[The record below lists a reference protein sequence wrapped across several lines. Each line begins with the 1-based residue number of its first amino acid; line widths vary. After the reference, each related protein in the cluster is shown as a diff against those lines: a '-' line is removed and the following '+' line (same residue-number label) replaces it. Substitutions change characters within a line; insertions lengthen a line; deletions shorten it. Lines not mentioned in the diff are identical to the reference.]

1 MKQRSHKILRILELQ
16 MNSLGREESI
26 GSIMLD
32 IKAKAERNVVIKDSP
47 VKPPTATRHKLP
59 KDRRSVTV
67 TFSLFYKDS
76 QEEEQFYL
84 IVGLYPDGSPGE
96 LFINSSK
103 SGSVTKSLLD
113 TWAIT
118 MSIALQHGVPLKVLC
133 DKLSF
138 IGFEPSGNT
147 GKEFGYASSAV
158 DYIVRWMAKR
168 FLQYDY
174 REVKI

>member
-1 MKQRSHKILRILELQ
+1 
-16 MNSLGREESI
+16 
-26 GSIMLD
+26 
-32 IKAKAERNVVIKDSP
+32 
-47 VKPPTATRHKLP
+47 
-59 KDRRSVTV
+59 
-67 TFSLFYKDS
+67 
-76 QEEEQFYL
+76 
-84 IVGLYPDGSPGE
+84 
-96 LFINSSK
+96 
-103 SGSVTKSLLD
+103 
-113 TWAIT
+113 